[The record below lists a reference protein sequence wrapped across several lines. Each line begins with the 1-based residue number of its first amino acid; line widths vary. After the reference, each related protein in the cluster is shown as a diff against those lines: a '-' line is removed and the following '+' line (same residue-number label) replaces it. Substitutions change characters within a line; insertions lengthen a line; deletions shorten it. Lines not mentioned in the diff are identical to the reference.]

1 MGGCID
7 ARLRELSIE
16 LPAPAHSVGKYAP
29 YVRTGNQV
37 WCVQGPLIGKE
48 LAYQGK
54 VGERYT
60 LEQAQACA
68 RLVCLNIL
76 TQVRAA
82 CDGDLDRVT
91 RCVRLGG
98 FINSAAD
105 FIDQTQVMNGASE
118 LILEIFGD
126 KGRHARFA
134 VGCNNLP
141 YDLAVEIEGI
151 FEIA

>member
-1 MGGCID
+1 MSGEID
-7 ARLRELSIE
+7 VRLRELGIA
-16 LPAPAHSVGKYAP
+16 LPAPARSVGKYVP
-29 YVRTGNQV
+29 YVRTANQV
-37 WCVQGPLIGKE
+37 WCVQGPLIGDK

-54 VGERYT
+54 VGERFT
-60 LEQAQACA
+60 LEDGQACA

-98 FINSAAD
+98 FINSAPD
-105 FIDQTQVMNGASE
+105 FADQTSVMNGASE
-118 LILEIFGD
+118 LVLQIFGER
-126 KGRHARFA
+126 GRHARFA

-151 FEIA
+151 FEVA